1 MRRFPGRFALMPA
14 LSFVLLLAGC
24 QAPTPKAAENAA
36 VSSVDAV
43 SVVGGYMAAWNAHN
57 AEKAASYMTDDV
69 VYYDAAVGT
78 AQVSRDSAQKNVIQ
92 AFLTAVPD
100 CQWVRDTTP
109 PIIGTDGVAFQWTFS
124 GTHTGPFADGT
135 PATGKKFSFK
145 GATLIRLR
153 GDKIAFQGD
162 FYDGYGFFKQLGLA
176 K

>member
-1 MRRFPGRFALMPA
+1 MRRFLGRFILIPVA
-14 LSFVLLLAGC
+14 SFGLLLAGC
-24 QAPTPKAAENAA
+24 QAPAPKDAKAAATTG
-36 VSSVDAV
+36 VDPV

-69 VYYDAAVGT
+69 VYYDVTIGVP
-78 AQVSRDSAQKNVIQ
+78 QVSRDSARKNVIQ
-92 AFLTAVPD
+92 AFLAAVPD

-109 PIIGTDGVAFQWTFS
+109 PIIGQDGVAFQWTFT
-124 GTHTGPFADGT
+124 GTQTGAFLDGT

-153 GDKIAFQGD
+153 GDKIAFQSD
-162 FYDGYGFFKQLGLA
+162 YYDAYGFFKQLGLA